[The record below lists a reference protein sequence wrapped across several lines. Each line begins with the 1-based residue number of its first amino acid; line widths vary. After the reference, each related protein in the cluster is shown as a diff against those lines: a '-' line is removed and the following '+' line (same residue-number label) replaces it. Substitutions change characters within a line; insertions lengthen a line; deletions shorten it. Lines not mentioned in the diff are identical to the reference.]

1 MHPTH
6 LLAAALLAASAPAA
20 AEEEAARDY
29 TEALTATGDPD
40 RMAEGWTSAT
50 DGSTAHTY
58 LRHRTY
64 VARAWADEGRPLADE
79 TAEPV
84 DGGVRICR
92 EAPPADGTRCADLTD
107 FAYEDGLVSGFR
119 VDGLDPAPYLV
130 EGGTDPA
137 SSTGIQATVLT
148 AYRSVTDPVMV
159 VVLGISTKESAD
171 LDLSGA
177 VYRGPG
183 DDEVRAQAAGGE
195 RELDAGDD
203 TQAALYFRDVD
214 LGGEVVLT
222 GCLEECSAFV
232 DLTVPV
238 P

>member
-6 LLAAALLAASAPAA
+6 LLAAALLAASASAA

-29 TEALTATGDPD
+29 AEALTATSAPD
-40 RMAEGWTSAT
+40 RMAEGWTSAA

-64 VARAWADEGRPLADE
+64 VARAWADGGRPLADE

-84 DGGVRICR
+84 PDGVRVCR
-92 EAPPADGTRCADLTD
+92 DAPPADGNRCADLTGL
-107 FAYEDGLVSGFR
+107 AYEDGLVSDFR
-119 VDGLDPAPYLV
+119 VDGLDPGPYLV

-137 SSTGIQATVLT
+137 SSAGTQATLLT
-148 AYRSVTDPVMV
+148 AYRSVTGPVLV
-159 VVLGISTKESAD
+159 VVLGISTKESVD

-177 VYRGPG
+177 VYRNPG
-183 DDEVRAQAAGGE
+183 DDEVRARAAGGE

-214 LGGEVVLT
+214 LGGEVTLT